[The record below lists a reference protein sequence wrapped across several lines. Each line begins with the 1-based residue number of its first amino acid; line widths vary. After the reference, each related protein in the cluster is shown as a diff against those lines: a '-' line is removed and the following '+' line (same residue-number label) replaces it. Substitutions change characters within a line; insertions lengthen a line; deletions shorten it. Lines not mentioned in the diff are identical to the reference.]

1 MEKWNILP
9 NEQNENCPSDNCS
22 DSVRF
27 DARTMMA
34 RLPENL
40 PTVFGLQ
47 EKLKSH
53 KIALVGLYLFV
64 FGVLIPI
71 TGFVTAQTLKM
82 VSDHNDTLDK
92 KIQQISDLEA
102 NLHSQLFQNLSIKM
116 EQKFEDLLL
125 QVSSIIS
132 AVHTQRGVLAA
143 VINSV
148 ANLNATL
155 LEIQLDIESW
165 KGTCQGNI
173 RKQQEETE
181 RLEEHVYNV
190 SAEIMTLKEQQIH
203 LNQEIKGEMKLLA
216 NITNDLRLK
225 DWEHSMTLRNITLIQ
240 GPPGPKGDRGDRGPQ
255 GEVGAPGIT
264 GPRGLPGLKGDR
276 GLTGPQGNQG
286 NPGLPGIVGRQGFPG
301 PKEQKGEKRD
311 QRYHSTAPIKTV
323 RLVGG
328 SQPNE
333 GRVEIFHNGHWGTV
347 CDDRWEIRNGLV
359 VCKSLGYSG
368 VEKVHKDAYFGG
380 GTGIIWMNEV
390 LCFGKELSLEKCL
403 FKGWGVTNCNHNE
416 DAGVTCKV

>member
-311 QRYHSTAPIKTV
+311 QRYHSWRIHDTFCKVYFSSTSGDWTLTASSHLSGP
-323 RLVGG
+323 
-328 SQPNE
+328 
-333 GRVEIFHNGHWGTV
+333 GT
-347 CDDRWEIRNGLV
+347 CLIP
-359 VCKSLGYSG
+359 
-368 VEKVHKDAYFGG
+368 
-380 GTGIIWMNEV
+380 MV
-390 LCFGKELSLEKCL
+390 LSPRCL
-403 FKGWGVTNCNHNE
+403 FLLLC
-416 DAGVTCKV
+416 

>member
-264 GPRGLPGLKGDR
+264 GPRA
-276 GLTGPQGNQG
+276 
-286 NPGLPGIVGRQGFPG
+286 
-301 PKEQKGEKRD
+301 
-311 QRYHSTAPIKTV
+311 TAPIKTV